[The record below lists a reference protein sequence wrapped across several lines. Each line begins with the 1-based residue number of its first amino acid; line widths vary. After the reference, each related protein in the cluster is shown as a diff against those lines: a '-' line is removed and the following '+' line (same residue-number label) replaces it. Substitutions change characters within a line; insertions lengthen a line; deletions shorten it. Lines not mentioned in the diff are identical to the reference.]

1 MTKTEA
7 LRIAKR
13 SVTMPLPWGHG
24 IWTFAHPYH
33 LSDPSGPSEE
43 TKSTTYSMAM
53 AHRRIIV
60 TRMALA
66 LMGIQ
71 GDGVERQITH
81 FEVRGLS
88 AYEIVSEVAAL
99 YKDRS

>member
-13 SVTMPLPWGHG
+13 SVTMPWGHG
-24 IWTFAHPYH
+24 TSWTFAHPYH

-43 TKSTTYSMAM
+43 TKSTTYSTAM

-81 FEVRGLS
+81 FEVCGLS

>member
-13 SVTMPLPWGHG
+13 SVTMPWGHG
-24 IWTFAHPYH
+24 MSWTFAHPYH

-43 TKSTTYSMAM
+43 TKSTTYSTAM

-60 TRMALA
+60 ARMALA

-71 GDGVERQITH
+71 GDGVERQIAR
-81 FEVRGLS
+81 FEVYGLS

>member
-13 SVTMPLPWGHG
+13 SVTMPWGHG
-24 IWTFAHPYH
+24 KDWTISHPRN
-33 LSDPSGPSEE
+33 LSDPSGPSD
-43 TKSTTYSMAM
+43 KAYSCSYYESMIYR
-53 AHRRIIV
+53 RRIV
-60 TRMALA
+60 ARMALA

-71 GDGVERQITH
+71 GDGVERQIAR
-81 FEVRGLS
+81 FEVYGLS

-99 YKDRS
+99 YKD